1 MDLNE
6 KKKLLHQP
14 TKLNKIRYI
23 NRMTMKKVNNT
34 FDRTIPSIM
43 LSALLIL
50 FTLTACKE
58 EIAADT
64 PLPGEAP
71 VILEGVLNPYYNGEP
86 LELDQVVETPQ
97 GYPIRVREVKFFMTM
112 LTNNEKTM
120 VKSAKLDWAANGLT
134 IFKVPGDPN
143 DFSSIHGFL
152 GVIEE
157 WNHRDP
163 VSFEDTDPLYL
174 TNANDMHW
182 SWNPGYIFVK
192 VEGSH
197 DTIPGSTA
205 FPFNYSFHLGMNQ
218 HRKEFD
224 WDNIQWTKV
233 NDKLYRMSLKV
244 DLYEFFDGP
253 GGVIDLK
260 TEYVT
265 HSMPDSE
272 ALTTKAMTNFHNAL
286 YVNE

>member
-1 MDLNE
+1 MGLSG
-6 KKKLLHQP
+6 KKKLPHLP

-23 NRMTMKKVNNT
+23 NRMIMKKVKNMCN
-34 FDRTIPSIM
+34 RTTLNIVIST
-43 LSALLIL
+43 LLIL
-50 FTLTACKE
+50 FTLTSCKE
-58 EIAADT
+58 DKPVDT
-64 PLPGEAP
+64 PLPGETP
-71 VILEGVLNPYYNGEP
+71 VMLEAVLNPYYNGEP

-120 VKSAKLDWAANGLT
+120 VKSAKLDWASDGLT
-134 IFKVPGDPN
+134 IFHVPGEPT
-143 DFSSIHGFL
+143 DFSNIHGFL

-192 VEGSH
+192 IEGSH
-197 DTIPGSTA
+197 DTIPGSA
-205 FPFNYSFHLGMNQ
+205 VFPFNYSFHLGMNQ
-218 HRKEFD
+218 HRKEFN
-224 WDNIQWTKV
+224 WENIQWTKV
-233 NDKLYRMSLKV
+233 NEKLYRMSLKV

-272 ALTTKAMTNFHNAL
+272 ALTNKAMVNFYNAM
-286 YVNE
+286 YVNQ